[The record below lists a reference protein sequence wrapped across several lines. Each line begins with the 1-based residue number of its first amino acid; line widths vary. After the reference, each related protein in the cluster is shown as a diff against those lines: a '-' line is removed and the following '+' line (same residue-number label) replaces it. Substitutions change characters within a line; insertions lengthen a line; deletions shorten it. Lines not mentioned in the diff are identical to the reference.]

1 MRRAGL
7 SDKAATEGR
16 RRAPTSRG
24 GDGPIR
30 TKGQRD
36 PMASR
41 NGGELLRAH
50 APSCPAPAA
59 TATPRRSAT
68 ATAAPA
74 KRIIIGTL
82 PFSLLSSIF
91 SLSKI
96 PARVGARFSKN
107 ENPRGYFGDAMGA
120 VGSFRHVLP
129 RYGWL
134 GHRPLRADGIG
145 GPRTSASSRSQ
156 GRLITRYYEFIYSTY
171 SLDIVLTYNLVR
183 LYNLN
188 VY

>member
-7 SDKAATEGR
+7 SDKAAAEGR

-24 GDGPIR
+24 GDGSIC

-41 NGGELLRAH
+41 NGSELLRAH

-129 RYGWL
+129 RSRWLDGWD
-134 GHRPLRADGIG
+134 AGIG
-145 GPRTSASSRSQ
+145 RPPRVSVFSISGPTNHSS
-156 GRLITRYYEFIYSTY
+156 GRNKRGPAHML
-171 SLDIVLTYNLVR
+171 L
-183 LYNLN
+183 
-188 VY
+188 

>member
-50 APSCPAPAA
+50 APSCSAPAA

-74 KRIIIGTL
+74 KRIIIGRHP
-82 PFSLLSSIF
+82 PFLSPLLSTLRFFRSGKF
-91 SLSKI
+91 L
-96 PARVGARFSKN
+96 RVAGARFSKK

-156 GRLITRYYEFIYSTY
+156 GRPITRYYEFIYSIY
-171 SLDIVLTYNLVR
+171 SLDMVCFYL
-183 LYNLN
+183 
-188 VY
+188 